1 MGRGWLVP
9 ITMLNIGRPIKHT
22 KSISDHACAHPS
34 TPFGH
39 YGWRYFLSK
48 GPTRVDIAQLPV
60 AHAHTQGNPEGVTWH
75 SVTSGSHGIC
85 TTVIVRKNAGKIRSY
100 VEHTSGHFRS
110 GPFRSRGF
118 WYLHRIAPPQMQHRS
133 CRIYN
138 ISYIKESRYPE
149 PRRTLIR
156 SMHVDISVHIC
167 YCSNIVQGPLWP
179 RSYGSLIYNYLC
191 NRWLSPLMLW
201 VGLLP
206 RARCTSLCD
215 KVCQW
220 LAVGQWFAPG
230 PPVSFTNKT
239 NSHDITKILLKVALN
254 TIKPNQISCN
264 TSNRIK
270 QKYYNMTM
278 HYIDNRIRRGVL
290 DTTLC
295 DNVC

>member
-1 MGRGWLVP
+1 
-9 ITMLNIGRPIKHT
+9 
-22 KSISDHACAHPS
+22 
-34 TPFGH
+34 
-39 YGWRYFLSK
+39 
-48 GPTRVDIAQLPV
+48 
-60 AHAHTQGNPEGVTWH
+60 
-75 SVTSGSHGIC
+75 
-85 TTVIVRKNAGKIRSY
+85 
-100 VEHTSGHFRS
+100 
-110 GPFRSRGF
+110 
-118 WYLHRIAPPQMQHRS
+118 
-133 CRIYN
+133 
-138 ISYIKESRYPE
+138 
-149 PRRTLIR
+149 
-156 SMHVDISVHIC
+156 
-167 YCSNIVQGPLWP
+167 
-179 RSYGSLIYNYLC
+179 LIYNYLC

-239 NSHDITKILLKVALN
+239 NSHDITKILSKVALN

-278 HYIDNRIRRGVL
+278 HYIDNMIRRGVL